1 LRPSSR
7 KSSSETPT
15 TDRKGISS
23 SLDGSGAFQEYRN
36 RVGATVEQYG
46 GKFVVRGGRVNPKEG
61 DWQPRHLLMLEF
73 PSLEQ
78 AERWY
83 NSPEYKPLIAIRE
96 KAARTQL
103 LIAEGT

>member
-1 LRPSSR
+1 MSAYVIGDVEVRDPA
-7 KSSSETPT
+7 
-15 TDRKGISS
+15 
-23 SLDGSGAFQEYRN
+23 AFQEYRN
-36 RVGATVEQYG
+36 SFGATVEQYG
-46 GKFVVRGGRVNPKEG
+46 GRFVIRGGRVDAKEG
-61 DWQPRHLLMLEF
+61 GWQPHHLLMLEF
-73 PSLEQ
+73 ANLEQ

>member
-1 LRPSSR
+1 MAAYVIGDVEVIDPATF
-7 KSSSETPT
+7 K
-15 TDRKGISS
+15 
-23 SLDGSGAFQEYRN
+23 EYRN

-46 GKFVVRGGRVNPKEG
+46 GKFVVRGGRMNPKEG

-73 PSLEQ
+73 PSFED

-96 KAARTQL
+96 KSATTQL
-103 LIAEGT
+103 IIAEGT

>member
-1 LRPSSR
+1 MRP
-7 KSSSETPT
+7 
-15 TDRKGISS
+15 
-23 SLDGSGAFQEYRN
+23 
-36 RVGATVEQYG
+36 VGATVEQYG
-46 GKFVVRGGRVNPKEG
+46 GRFVVRGGRVDAKEG
-61 DWQPRHLLMLEF
+61 DWQPRLLVMLEF

-103 LIAEGT
+103 IIAEET

>member
-1 LRPSSR
+1 MAAYVIADIEVTEPAGFR
-7 KSSSETPT
+7 
-15 TDRKGISS
+15 
-23 SLDGSGAFQEYRN
+23 EYRN
-36 RVGATVEQYG
+36 RVGATIEQYG
-46 GKFVVRGGRVNPKEG
+46 GRFVVRGGRVDPKEG
-61 DWQPRHLLMLEF
+61 DWQPRLLVMLEF

-83 NSPEYKPLIAIRE
+83 NSPEYKPLIATRE

>member
-1 LRPSSR
+1 MAAYVIGDIEVTNPA
-7 KSSSETPT
+7 
-15 TDRKGISS
+15 
-23 SLDGSGAFQEYRN
+23 AFTEYRN

-46 GKFVVRGGRVNPKEG
+46 GKFVVRGGKVNPKEG
-61 DWQPRHLLMLEF
+61 DWQPRLLVMLEF
-73 PSLEQ
+73 PSFEH

>member
-1 LRPSSR
+1 LRER
-7 KSSSETPT
+7 GREKTKMAAYVIGDIEV
-15 TDRKGISS
+15 TDPE
-23 SLDGSGAFQEYRN
+23 AFQEYRN
-36 RVGATVEQYG
+36 RVGVTVEQYG

-61 DWQPRHLLMLEF
+61 DWQPRLVVMLEL
-73 PSLEQ
+73 PTLEQ

-83 NSPEYKPLIAIRE
+83 SSPEYKPLIAIRE